1 MARPIVKEDVQ
12 KIQKLVA
19 DVLGLDGPLDIERM
33 GGLTNH
39 TYKVRVETGK
49 LYAIRIPG
57 DGTEELI
64 VRKDE
69 KISTQLA
76 CDLGIDA
83 KTLYFG
89 DDGSKVAEYICN
101 AVTMSAQTL
110 KQPEQIKQVA
120 QVFQKLHGC
129 GVNTGVAF

>member
-19 DVLGLDGPLDIERM
+19 DVLGLDGPIDIERM

-57 DGTEELI
+57 DGTEEKPP
-64 VRKDE
+64 VEEKPETDPDSGADE
-69 KISTQLA
+69 KRL
-76 CDLGIDA
+76 
-83 KTLYFG
+83 
-89 DDGSKVAEYICN
+89 
-101 AVTMSAQTL
+101 
-110 KQPEQIKQVA
+110 
-120 QVFQKLHGC
+120 
-129 GVNTGVAF
+129 

>member
-1 MARPIVKEDVQ
+1 MARPILKEDVQ

-19 DVLGLDGPLDIERM
+19 AVLGLDGPLDIERM
-33 GGLTNH
+33 GGLTIH

-76 CDLGIDA
+76 CDLGIDRC
-83 KTLYFG
+83 
-89 DDGSKVAEYICN
+89 V
-101 AVTMSAQTL
+101 
-110 KQPEQIKQVA
+110 
-120 QVFQKLHGC
+120 
-129 GVNTGVAF
+129 